1 MKIPLLLL
9 ACGLL
14 YGCAQDEGATTEDTT
29 LKVVTR
35 NAPTTYYFNQDQ
47 RAVGPEH
54 DLVMAFA
61 KDQGRTVSFVVVDT
75 VADVLQV
82 LEEGKADLAAAGL
95 SITNERKSR
104 FLFSQHYRSIQQ
116 QVVCR
121 RGEKKARDVA
131 GLTQITLAVST
142 ESAYEYTLK
151 TLKKTHPKLQW
162 QSRDADS
169 EQLLREVWEKQID
182 CTVADSHIVAVNRR
196 YMPELLVM
204 FDLQTEDTLVWAMPR
219 EATGLK
225 RAADRF
231 FNSEAGDRA
240 LQLVEHRYYSYID
253 NFDFVD
259 TRALVRRIKTRLPK
273 YRQLFEDAGRKHEIP
288 PTLLMAQA
296 YQESHWNPK
305 ATSPTGVKGIMML
318 TRSTAKSL
326 GVKNRL
332 KPEQAIPA
340 GAKYLAKMRSR
351 FRKDIP
357 EPDRTYLAL
366 AAYNLGRAHMH
377 DAQTLARRLDKNPYR
392 WADIEAVLPL
402 MAEKKYYKNLKYGY
416 ARGIEPV
423 LYVQRIRNYQNII
436 EQKLAEQ

>member
-47 RAVGPEH
+47 RVVGPEH

-95 SITNERKSR
+95 SITDERKSR

-131 GLTQITLAVST
+131 GLTQINLAVST

-259 TRALVRRIKTRLPK
+259 T
-273 YRQLFEDAGRKHEIP
+273 
-288 PTLLMAQA
+288 
-296 YQESHWNPK
+296 
-305 ATSPTGVKGIMML
+305 
-318 TRSTAKSL
+318 
-326 GVKNRL
+326 
-332 KPEQAIPA
+332 
-340 GAKYLAKMRSR
+340 
-351 FRKDIP
+351 
-357 EPDRTYLAL
+357 
-366 AAYNLGRAHMH
+366 
-377 DAQTLARRLDKNPYR
+377 
-392 WADIEAVLPL
+392 
-402 MAEKKYYKNLKYGY
+402 
-416 ARGIEPV
+416 
-423 LYVQRIRNYQNII
+423 
-436 EQKLAEQ
+436 